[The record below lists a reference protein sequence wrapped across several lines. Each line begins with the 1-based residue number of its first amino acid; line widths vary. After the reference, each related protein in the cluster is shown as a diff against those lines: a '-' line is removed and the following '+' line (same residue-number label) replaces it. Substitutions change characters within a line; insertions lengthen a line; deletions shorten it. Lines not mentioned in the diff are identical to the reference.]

1 MEIWW
6 YKDNKIGHTKQVSV
20 LIDELKKEFDVSL
33 KEIKCKKSML
43 LDVFNLCS
51 AFIVKDTL
59 KNPDILI
66 GAGHSTY
73 LKILADKVKYGSKKT
88 RSIAIMKPSFLRSWF
103 DLICAP
109 EHDYDKS
116 IENNIYTFK
125 GSLAKVID
133 EPPDNDLGLIAIGGV
148 NNHYEFSN
156 DEIYKQIEFI
166 INLHQKDKWYIYNSR
181 RTDRDLSIKLS
192 TLANNSSIEFIDI
205 DNKSAPKLSSVMSR
219 ASSKFVTPDSVNLV
233 FESLSTQGSTYLLH
247 LIKKRNHK
255 ITKLMSNLILIRD
268 VGYVESKN
276 ITENLQ
282 TYSIKSPIDS
292 HQIYAEVEKVAYKIS
307 QLIKS

>member
-51 AFIVKDTL
+51 AFIVKDAH
-59 KNPDILI
+59 KKPDILI

-73 LKILADKVKYGSKKT
+73 LKILADKVKYGGKKT
-88 RSIAIMKPSFLRSWF
+88 KSIAIMKPSFLRSWF

-116 IENNIYTFK
+116 IENNTYTFK

-166 INLHQKDKWYIYNSR
+166 INLHQKDKWFIYNSR

-192 TLANNSSIEFIDI
+192 ALADNSSIEFIDVN
-205 DNKSAPKLSSVMSR
+205 NKSAPKLSSVMSR
-219 ASSKFVTPDSVNLV
+219 ASSKFVSPDSVNLV

-255 ITKLMSNLILIRD
+255 ITKLMSNLILTRD
-268 VGYVESKN
+268 VGHIESKN
-276 ITENLQ
+276 MTENLQ

-292 HQIYAEVEKVAYKIS
+292 HQTYAEVEKVAYKIS

>member
-51 AFIVKDTL
+51 AFIVKDAH
-59 KNPDILI
+59 KKPDILI

-73 LKILADKVKYGSKKT
+73 LKILADKVKYGGKKT
-88 RSIAIMKPSFLRSWF
+88 KSIAIMKPSFLRSWF

-116 IENNIYTFK
+116 IENNTYTFK

-133 EPPDNDLGLIAIGGV
+133 EPPDNDLGLIAIGGI

-166 INLHQKDKWYIYNSR
+166 INLHQKDKWFIYNSR

-192 TLANNSSIEFIDI
+192 TLADNRSIEFIDI
-205 DNKSAPKLSSVMSR
+205 DNKTAPKLSSVMSR

-255 ITKLMSNLILIRD
+255 ITKLMSNLILTRD
-268 VGYVESKN
+268 VGHVESKN
-276 ITENLQ
+276 MTEKLQ

-292 HQIYAEVEKVAYKIS
+292 HQTYAEVEKVAYKIS

>member
-51 AFIVKDTL
+51 AFIVKDAH
-59 KNPDILI
+59 KKPDILI

-73 LKILADKVKYGSKKT
+73 LKILADKVKYGGKKT
-88 RSIAIMKPSFLRSWF
+88 KSIAIMKPSFLRSWF

-116 IENNIYTFK
+116 IENNTYTFK
-125 GSLAKVID
+125 GSLATVID

-166 INLHQKDKWYIYNSR
+166 INLHQKDKWFIYNSR

-192 TLANNSSIEFIDI
+192 ALADNSSIEFIDI
-205 DNKSAPKLSSVMSR
+205 DNKTAPKLSSVMSR

-255 ITKLMSNLILIRD
+255 ITKLMSNLILTRD
-268 VGYVESKN
+268 VGHVESKN
-276 ITENLQ
+276 MTENLQ

-292 HQIYAEVEKVAYKIS
+292 HQTYAEVEKVAYKIS

>member
-51 AFIVKDTL
+51 AFIVKDAH
-59 KNPDILI
+59 KKPDILI

-73 LKILADKVKYGSKKT
+73 LKILADKVKYGGKKT
-88 RSIAIMKPSFLRSWF
+88 KSIAIMKPSFLRSWF

-116 IENNIYTFK
+116 IENNTYTFK

-166 INLHQKDKWYIYNSR
+166 INLHQKDKWFIYNSR

-192 TLANNSSIEFIDI
+192 ALADNSSIEFIDI

-233 FESLSTQGSTYLLH
+233 FESLSTQGSTYLLY

-255 ITKLMSNLILIRD
+255 ITKLMSNLILTRD

-276 ITENLQ
+276 MTENLQ
-282 TYSIKSPIDS
+282 TYSIKAPIDS
-292 HQIYAEVEKVAYKIS
+292 HQTYAEVEKVAYKIS

>member
-51 AFIVKDTL
+51 AFIVKDAH
-59 KNPDILI
+59 KKPDILI

-73 LKILADKVKYGSKKT
+73 LKILADKVKYGGKKT
-88 RSIAIMKPSFLRSWF
+88 KSIAIMKPSFLRSWF

-116 IENNIYTFK
+116 IENNTYTFK

-148 NNHYEFSN
+148 NNHYEFLN

-166 INLHQKDKWYIYNSR
+166 INLHQKDKWFIYNSR

-192 TLANNSSIEFIDI
+192 ALADNSSIEFIDI
-205 DNKSAPKLSSVMSR
+205 DNKTAPKLSSVMSR

-255 ITKLMSNLILIRD
+255 ITKLMSNLILTRD

-276 ITENLQ
+276 MTENLQ
-282 TYSIKSPIDS
+282 TYSIKAPIDS
-292 HQIYAEVEKVAYKIS
+292 HQTYAEVEKVAYKIS
-307 QLIKS
+307 ELIKS

>member
-6 YKDNKIGHTKQVSV
+6 YKDNKIGHTKQVCV

-51 AFIVKDTL
+51 AFIVKDAH
-59 KNPDILI
+59 KKPDILI

-73 LKILADKVKYGSKKT
+73 LKILADKVKYGGKKT
-88 RSIAIMKPSFLRSWF
+88 KSIAIMKPSFLRSWF

-116 IENNIYTFK
+116 IENNTYTFK

-166 INLHQKDKWYIYNSR
+166 INLHQKDKWFIYNSR

-192 TLANNSSIEFIDI
+192 ALADNSSIEFIDV

-247 LIKKRNHK
+247 LKKKRNHK
-255 ITKLMSNLILIRD
+255 ITKLMSNLILTRD
-268 VGYVESKN
+268 VGCVESMN
-276 ITENLQ
+276 MTENLQ

-292 HQIYAEVEKVAYKIS
+292 HQTYAEVEKVAYKIS

>member
-6 YKDNKIGHTKQVSV
+6 YKDNKIGHTKQVCV

-51 AFIVKDTL
+51 AFIVKDAH
-59 KNPDILI
+59 KKPDILI

-73 LKILADKVKYGSKKT
+73 LKILADKVKYGGKKT
-88 RSIAIMKPSFLRSWF
+88 KSIAIMKPSFLRSWF

-116 IENNIYTFK
+116 IENNTYTFK

-166 INLHQKDKWYIYNSR
+166 INLHQKDKWFIYNSR
-181 RTDRDLSIKLS
+181 RTNRDLSIKLS
-192 TLANNSSIEFIDI
+192 TLADNSSIEFIDI

-255 ITKLMSNLILIRD
+255 ITKLMSNLILTRD

-276 ITENLQ
+276 MTESLQ

-292 HQIYAEVEKVAYKIS
+292 HQTYAEVEKVAYKIL

>member
-51 AFIVKDTL
+51 AFIVKDAH
-59 KNPDILI
+59 KKPDILI

-73 LKILADKVKYGSKKT
+73 LKILADKVKYGGKKSK
-88 RSIAIMKPSFLRSWF
+88 SIAIMKPSFLRSWF

-116 IENNIYTFK
+116 IENNTYTFK

-133 EPPDNDLGLIAIGGV
+133 VPPDNDLGLIAIGGV
-148 NNHYEFSN
+148 NNHYEFLN

-166 INLHQKDKWYIYNSR
+166 INLHQKDKWFIYNSR

-192 TLANNSSIEFIDI
+192 ALADNSSIEFIDV

-255 ITKLMSNLILIRD
+255 ITKLMSNLILTRD

-276 ITENLQ
+276 MTENLQ
-282 TYSIKSPIDS
+282 TYSIKAPIDS
-292 HQIYAEVEKVAYKIS
+292 HQTYAEVEKVAYKIS

>member
-51 AFIVKDTL
+51 AFIVKDAH
-59 KNPDILI
+59 KKPDILI

-73 LKILADKVKYGSKKT
+73 LKILADKVKYGGKKT
-88 RSIAIMKPSFLRSWF
+88 KSIAIMKPSFLRSWF

-116 IENNIYTFK
+116 IENNTYTFK
-125 GSLAKVID
+125 GSLATVID

-166 INLHQKDKWYIYNSR
+166 INLHQKDKWFIYNSR

-192 TLANNSSIEFIDI
+192 ALADNSSIEFIDI

-255 ITKLMSNLILIRD
+255 ITKLMSNLILTRD
-268 VGYVESKN
+268 VGHVESKN
-276 ITENLQ
+276 MTENLQ

-292 HQIYAEVEKVAYKIS
+292 HQTYAEVEKVAYKIS

>member
-33 KEIKCKKSML
+33 KEIKCKKSIL

-51 AFIVKDTL
+51 AFIVKDSH
-59 KNPDILI
+59 KKPDILI

-73 LKILADKVKYGSKKT
+73 LKILADKVKYGGKKT
-88 RSIAIMKPSFLRSWF
+88 KSISIMKPSFLRSWF

-116 IENNIYTFK
+116 IENNTYTFK

-166 INLHQKDKWYIYNSR
+166 INLHQKDKWFIYNSR
-181 RTDRDLSIKLS
+181 RTNRDLSIKLS
-192 TLANNSSIEFIDI
+192 TLADNSSIEFIDI

-255 ITKLMSNLILIRD
+255 ITKLMSNLILTRD

-276 ITENLQ
+276 MTESLQ

-292 HQIYAEVEKVAYKIS
+292 HQTYAEVEKVAYKIL

>member
-6 YKDNKIGHTKQVSV
+6 YKDNKIGHTKQVCV

-51 AFIVKDTL
+51 AFIVKDAH
-59 KNPDILI
+59 KKPDILI

-73 LKILADKVKYGSKKT
+73 LKILADKVKYGGKKT
-88 RSIAIMKPSFLRSWF
+88 KSIAIMKPSFLRSWF

-116 IENNIYTFK
+116 IENNTYTFK

-166 INLHQKDKWYIYNSR
+166 INLHQKDKWFIYNSR

-192 TLANNSSIEFIDI
+192 ALADNSSIEFIDI

-233 FESLSTQGSTYLLH
+233 FESLSTQGSTYLLY

-255 ITKLMSNLILIRD
+255 ITKLMSNLILTRD

-276 ITENLQ
+276 MTENLQ
-282 TYSIKSPIDS
+282 TYSIKAPIDS
-292 HQIYAEVEKVAYKIS
+292 HQTYAEVEKVAYKIS

>member
-6 YKDNKIGHTKQVSV
+6 YKDNKIGHTKQVCV

-51 AFIVKDTL
+51 AFIVKDAH
-59 KNPDILI
+59 KKPDILI

-73 LKILADKVKYGSKKT
+73 LKILADKIKYGGKKT
-88 RSIAIMKPSFLRSWF
+88 KSIAIMKPSFLRSWF

-116 IENNIYTFK
+116 IENNTYTFK

-148 NNHYEFSN
+148 NNHYEFLN

-166 INLHQKDKWYIYNSR
+166 INLHQKDKWFIYNSR
-181 RTDRDLSIKLS
+181 RTNRDLSIKLS
-192 TLANNSSIEFIDI
+192 TLADNSSIEFIDI

-255 ITKLMSNLILIRD
+255 ITKLMSNLILTRD
-268 VGYVESKN
+268 VGCVESMN
-276 ITENLQ
+276 MTENLQ

-292 HQIYAEVEKVAYKIS
+292 HQTYAEVEKVAYKIL

>member
-51 AFIVKDTL
+51 AFIVKDAH
-59 KNPDILI
+59 KKPDILI

-73 LKILADKVKYGSKKT
+73 LKILADKVKYGGKKT
-88 RSIAIMKPSFLRSWF
+88 KSIGIMKPSFLRSWF

-116 IENNIYTFK
+116 IENNTYTFK

-148 NNHYEFSN
+148 NNHYEFLN

-166 INLHQKDKWYIYNSR
+166 INLHQKDKWFIYNSR

-192 TLANNSSIEFIDI
+192 ALADNSSIEFIDVY
-205 DNKSAPKLSSVMSR
+205 NKSAPKLSSVMSR
-219 ASSKFVTPDSVNLV
+219 ASSKFVSPDSVNLV

-255 ITKLMSNLILIRD
+255 ITKLMSNLILTRD
-268 VGYVESKN
+268 VGHVESKN
-276 ITENLQ
+276 MTENLQ
-282 TYSIKSPIDS
+282 TYSIKNPIDS
-292 HQIYAEVEKVAYKIS
+292 HQTYAEVEKVAYKIS

>member
-51 AFIVKDTL
+51 AFIVKDAH
-59 KNPDILI
+59 KKPDILI

-73 LKILADKVKYGSKKT
+73 LKILADKVKYGGKKT
-88 RSIAIMKPSFLRSWF
+88 KSIAIMKPSFLRSWF

-116 IENNIYTFK
+116 IENNTYTFK

-148 NNHYEFSN
+148 NNHYEFLN

-166 INLHQKDKWYIYNSR
+166 INLHQKDKWFIYNSR

-192 TLANNSSIEFIDI
+192 ALADNSSIEFIDVN
-205 DNKSAPKLSSVMSR
+205 NKSAPKLSSVMSR

-255 ITKLMSNLILIRD
+255 ITKLMSNLILTRD

-276 ITENLQ
+276 MTENLQ
-282 TYSIKSPIDS
+282 TYSIKAPIDS
-292 HQIYAEVEKVAYKIS
+292 HQTYAEVEKVAYKIS

>member
-51 AFIVKDTL
+51 AFIVKDAH
-59 KNPDILI
+59 KKPDILI

-73 LKILADKVKYGSKKT
+73 LKILADKVKYGGKKT
-88 RSIAIMKPSFLRSWF
+88 KSIAIMKPSFLRSWF

-116 IENNIYTFK
+116 IENNTYTFK

-148 NNHYEFSN
+148 NNHYEFLN

-166 INLHQKDKWYIYNSR
+166 INLHQKDKWFIYNSR

-192 TLANNSSIEFIDI
+192 ALADNSSIEFIDV

-255 ITKLMSNLILIRD
+255 ITKLMSNLILTRD

-276 ITENLQ
+276 MTENLQ
-282 TYSIKSPIDS
+282 TYSINAPIDS
-292 HQIYAEVEKVAYKIS
+292 HQTYAEVEKVAYKIS
-307 QLIKS
+307 ELIKS

>member
-51 AFIVKDTL
+51 AFIVKDAH
-59 KNPDILI
+59 KKPDILI

-73 LKILADKVKYGSKKT
+73 LKILADKVKYGGKKT
-88 RSIAIMKPSFLRSWF
+88 KSIAIMKPSFLRSWF

-116 IENNIYTFK
+116 IENNTYTFK
-125 GSLAKVID
+125 GSLATVID

-148 NNHYEFSN
+148 NNHYEFLN

-166 INLHQKDKWYIYNSR
+166 INLHQKDKWFIYNSR

-192 TLANNSSIEFIDI
+192 ALADNSSIEFIDV

-255 ITKLMSNLILIRD
+255 ITKLMSNLILTRD

-276 ITENLQ
+276 MTENLQ
-282 TYSIKSPIDS
+282 TYSIKAPIDS
-292 HQIYAEVEKVAYKIS
+292 HQTYAEVEKVAYKIS
-307 QLIKS
+307 QLIK

>member
-51 AFIVKDTL
+51 AFIVKDAH
-59 KNPDILI
+59 KKPDILI

-73 LKILADKVKYGSKKT
+73 LKILADKVKYGGKKT
-88 RSIAIMKPSFLRSWF
+88 KSIAIMKPSFLRSWF

-116 IENNIYTFK
+116 IENNTYTFK

-148 NNHYEFSN
+148 NNHYEFLN

-166 INLHQKDKWYIYNSR
+166 INLHQKDKWFIYNSR

-192 TLANNSSIEFIDI
+192 ALADNSSIEFIDV

-255 ITKLMSNLILIRD
+255 ITKLMSNLILTRD
-268 VGYVESKN
+268 VGHVESKN
-276 ITENLQ
+276 MTENLQ

-292 HQIYAEVEKVAYKIS
+292 LQTYAEVEKVAYKIS
-307 QLIKS
+307 QLIK

>member
-51 AFIVKDTL
+51 AFIVKDAH
-59 KNPDILI
+59 KKPDILI

-73 LKILADKVKYGSKKT
+73 LKILADKVKYGGKKT
-88 RSIAIMKPSFLRSWF
+88 KSIAIMKPSFLRSWF

-116 IENNIYTFK
+116 IENNTYTFK

-166 INLHQKDKWYIYNSR
+166 INLHQKDKWFIYNSR

-192 TLANNSSIEFIDI
+192 ALADNSSIEFIDI
-205 DNKSAPKLSSVMSR
+205 DNKTGPKLSSVMSR

-255 ITKLMSNLILIRD
+255 ITKLMSNLILTRD
-268 VGYVESKN
+268 VGHVESKN
-276 ITENLQ
+276 MTENLQ

-292 HQIYAEVEKVAYKIS
+292 HQTYAEVEKVAYKIS
-307 QLIKS
+307 QLIK

>member
-51 AFIVKDTL
+51 AFIVKDAH
-59 KNPDILI
+59 KKPDILI

-73 LKILADKVKYGSKKT
+73 LKILADKVKYGGKKT
-88 RSIAIMKPSFLRSWF
+88 KSIAIMKPSFLRSWF

-116 IENNIYTFK
+116 IENNTYTFK
-125 GSLAKVID
+125 GSLATVID

-166 INLHQKDKWYIYNSR
+166 INLHQKDKWFIYNSR

-192 TLANNSSIEFIDI
+192 ALADNSSIEFIDVN
-205 DNKSAPKLSSVMSR
+205 NKSAPKLSSVMSR
-219 ASSKFVTPDSVNLV
+219 ASSKFVSPDSVNLV

-255 ITKLMSNLILIRD
+255 ITKLMSNLILTRD
-268 VGYVESKN
+268 VGHVESKN
-276 ITENLQ
+276 MTENLQ

-292 HQIYAEVEKVAYKIS
+292 HQTYAEVEKVAYKIS

>member
-43 LDVFNLCS
+43 LDVFNLCF
-51 AFIVKDTL
+51 AFFVKDTY

-73 LKILADKVKYGSKKT
+73 LKILADKVKYGGKKT
-88 RSIAIMKPSFLRSWF
+88 KSIAIMKPSFLRGWF

-116 IENNIYTFK
+116 IENNTYTFK

-156 DEIYKQIEFI
+156 NEIYKQIEFI
-166 INLHQKDKWYIYNSR
+166 INLHQKDKWFIYNSR

-192 TLANNSSIEFIDI
+192 ALADNSSIEFIDI
-205 DNKSAPKLSSVMSR
+205 DNKSAPKLSSVMSK

-255 ITKLMSNLILIRD
+255 ITKLMSNLILTRD
-268 VGYVESKN
+268 VGYIESKN
-276 ITENLQ
+276 MIENLQ

>member
-6 YKDNKIGHTKQVSV
+6 YKDNKIGHTKQVCV

-51 AFIVKDTL
+51 AFIVKDAH
-59 KNPDILI
+59 KKPDILI

-73 LKILADKVKYGSKKT
+73 LKILADKVKYGGKKT
-88 RSIAIMKPSFLRSWF
+88 KSIAIMKPSFLRSWF

-116 IENNIYTFK
+116 IENNTYTFK

-166 INLHQKDKWYIYNSR
+166 INLHQKDKWFIYNSR

-192 TLANNSSIEFIDI
+192 ALADNSSIEFIDV

-268 VGYVESKN
+268 VGHVESKN
-276 ITENLQ
+276 MTENLQ

-292 HQIYAEVEKVAYKIS
+292 HQTYAEVEKVAYKIS
-307 QLIKS
+307 QLIK

>member
-51 AFIVKDTL
+51 AFIVKDAH
-59 KNPDILI
+59 KKPDILI

-73 LKILADKVKYGSKKT
+73 LKILADKVKYGGKKT
-88 RSIAIMKPSFLRSWF
+88 KSIAIMKPSFLRSWF

-116 IENNIYTFK
+116 IENNTYTFK
-125 GSLAKVID
+125 GSLATVID

-148 NNHYEFSN
+148 NNHYEFLN

-166 INLHQKDKWYIYNSR
+166 INLHQKDKWFIYNSR

-192 TLANNSSIEFIDI
+192 ALADNSSIEFIDI

-255 ITKLMSNLILIRD
+255 ITKLMSNLILTRD

-276 ITENLQ
+276 MTENLQ
-282 TYSIKSPIDS
+282 TYSIKAPIDS
-292 HQIYAEVEKVAYKIS
+292 HQTYAEVEKVAYKIS

>member
-51 AFIVKDTL
+51 AFIVKDAH

-73 LKILADKVKYGSKKT
+73 LKILADQVKYGGKKT
-88 RSIAIMKPSFLRSWF
+88 KSIAIMKPSFLRSWF

-116 IENNIYTFK
+116 IENNTYTFK

-166 INLHQKDKWYIYNSR
+166 INLHQKDKWFIYNSR

-192 TLANNSSIEFIDI
+192 ALADNSSIEFIDVY
-205 DNKSAPKLSSVMSR
+205 NKSAPKLSSVMSR
-219 ASSKFVTPDSVNLV
+219 ASSKFVSPDSVNLV

-255 ITKLMSNLILIRD
+255 ITKLMSNLILTRD
-268 VGYVESKN
+268 VGHVESKN
-276 ITENLQ
+276 MTENLQ

-292 HQIYAEVEKVAYKIS
+292 HQTYAEVEKVAYKIS

>member
-20 LIDELKKEFDVSL
+20 LIDELKKEFNVSL
-33 KEIKCKKSML
+33 KEIICKKSIL
-43 LDVFNLCS
+43 LDIFNLCS
-51 AFIVKDTL
+51 AFIVKDAHE
-59 KNPDILI
+59 NPDILI

-73 LKILADKVKYGSKKT
+73 LKILADKVKYGNDKT
-88 RSIAIMKPSFLRSWF
+88 KSIAIMKPSFLRSWF
-103 DLICAP
+103 NLICAP
-109 EHDYDKS
+109 EHDYGKG
-116 IENNIYTFK
+116 IENNTFTFK

-133 EPPDNDLGLIAIGGV
+133 QPPDNGIGLIAVGGV
-148 NNHYEFSN
+148 NNHYKFLN

-166 INLHQKDKWYIYNSR
+166 INLHQKDKWFIFNSR
-181 RTDRDLSIKLS
+181 RTEKELSIKLS
-192 TLANNSSIEFIDI
+192 ALAANGSIEFIDV
-205 DNKSAPKLSSVMSR
+205 DEKSAPKLSSVMSR

-276 ITENLQ
+276 ITEDLQ
-282 TYSIKSPIDS
+282 TYSLRNPIDS
-292 HQIYAEVEKVAYKIS
+292 HQTYAEVEKVAYKIS

>member
-51 AFIVKDTL
+51 AFIVKDAH
-59 KNPDILI
+59 KKPDILI

-73 LKILADKVKYGSKKT
+73 LKILADKVKYGGKKT
-88 RSIAIMKPSFLRSWF
+88 KSIAIMKPSFLRSWF

-116 IENNIYTFK
+116 IENNTYTFK

-148 NNHYEFSN
+148 NNHYEFLN

-166 INLHQKDKWYIYNSR
+166 INLHQKDKWFIYNSR

-192 TLANNSSIEFIDI
+192 ALAYNSSIEFIDI

-233 FESLSTQGSTYLLH
+233 FESLSTQGSTYLLY

-255 ITKLMSNLILIRD
+255 ITKLMSNLILTRD

-276 ITENLQ
+276 MTENLQ
-282 TYSIKSPIDS
+282 TYSIKAPIDS
-292 HQIYAEVEKVAYKIS
+292 HQTYAEVEKVAYKIS

>member
-43 LDVFNLCS
+43 LDIFNLCF
-51 AFIVKDTL
+51 ALIVKDDH

-66 GAGHSTY
+66 GAGHNTY

-88 RSIAIMKPSFLRSWF
+88 KSIAIMKPSFLRSWF
-103 DLICAP
+103 NLICAP
-109 EHDYDKS
+109 EHDYEKS
-116 IENNIYTFK
+116 IENNTYTYK

-133 EPPDNDLGLIAIGGV
+133 KPPENGLGLIVIGGV

-166 INLHQKDKWYIYNSR
+166 INLHQKDKWFIYNSR
-181 RTDRDLSIKLS
+181 RTDKDLSIKLS
-192 TLANNSSIEFIDI
+192 TLADNSSIVFIDI

-255 ITKLMSNLILIRD
+255 ITKLMSNLILTRD

-276 ITENLQ
+276 MTENLQ

-292 HQIYAEVEKVAYKIS
+292 HQTYAEVEKVAYKIS